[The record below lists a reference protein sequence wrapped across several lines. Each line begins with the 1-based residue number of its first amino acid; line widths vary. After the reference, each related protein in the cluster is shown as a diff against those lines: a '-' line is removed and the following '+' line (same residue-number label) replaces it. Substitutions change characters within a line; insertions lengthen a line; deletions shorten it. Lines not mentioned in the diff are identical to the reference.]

1 MRLFA
6 VFAVNST
13 VVKKPL
19 WLAEEVGP
27 LKIAVCIKAVP
38 DTESKIA
45 LAADKSNIDFA
56 GVRFITSPYD
66 EYAIEEALKLK
77 EKNGGETI
85 VLSMGGPE
93 CTDVLRDALARG
105 IDSAV
110 HLNDPSFIN
119 LDPLSTAKVL
129 AAALKDG
136 GYDVILLGQQGVGGD
151 NSQVPAM
158 LAELLDLPQVTF
170 LLKLEING
178 TNFKA
183 DREIEGAHE
192 TVEGTLPVV
201 LSAQKGLNEPRY
213 PGIKGVMAARRK
225 EIATKNADA
234 LGLAGK
240 IGGEH
245 AASKLKEMALPP
257 DRPQGRLLEGD
268 VDTQIKTLIQL
279 LKTEAQVI

>member
-1 MRLFA
+1 
-6 VFAVNST
+6 
-13 VVKKPL
+13 
-19 WLAEEVGP
+19 

-38 DTESKIA
+38 DTETKIA
-45 LAADKSNIDFA
+45 VAADKINIETT
-56 GVRFITSPYD
+56 GVRFVTSPYD
-66 EYAIEEALKLK
+66 EYAIEEALLQKQK
-77 EKNGGETI
+77 HGGETM
-85 VLSMGGPE
+85 VFSMGGAE

-105 IDSAV
+105 VDNAT
-110 HLNDPSFIN
+110 HLQDPAFAN

-129 AAALKDG
+129 AAAIKDG
-136 GYDVILLGQQGVGGD
+136 GYELVLLGQQGVGGD

-158 LAELLDLPQVTF
+158 LAELLDMPQVT
-170 LLKLEING
+170 LTTKISIDG
-178 TNFKA
+178 TAFKA

-192 TVEGTLPVV
+192 TVEGTIPVV
-201 LSAQKGLNEPRY
+201 VSTQKGLNEPRY

-225 EIATKNADA
+225 EIAVKNAEA

-245 AASKLKEMALPP
+245 AAMKLVEMALPP

-268 VDTQIKTLIQL
+268 ADAQVKQLVHL